1 MTRKNVLAM
10 ASQDYRHL
18 LEKGYN
24 PESAR
29 RFVCDHHLLS
39 KEESWYL
46 LRCILPSGLAEARR
60 RKLVSGGELKGHIV
74 IVDGYNA
81 LITMESKKVFECDD
95 GFLRDLSGVFG
106 NYAISRKT
114 SSVLLKLVKRLKG
127 LGVERVLFYFD
138 KNVSKSGE
146 LAALVRKIMA
156 KAEIAGDAETRPNVD
171 GELKKKGVSKNVV
184 VMTTDSA
191 IIDGV
196 RCVLQPRLTTS

>member
-1 MTRKNVLAM
+1 MRRALEKA
-10 ASQDYRHL
+10 AEDYRHL

-46 LRCILPSGLAEARR
+46 LRCILPSKLAEARR
-60 RKLVSGGELKGHIV
+60 GKLASSGELRGHTV

-81 LITMESKKVFECDD
+81 LITLESKKVFECDD

-106 NYAISRKT
+106 NYVISAKT
-114 SSVLLKLVKRLKG
+114 RSVLAKLVGRVKK
-127 LGVERVLFYFD
+127 LGAERVLFYFD

-146 LAALVRKIMA
+146 LASLARKTLS
-156 KAEIAGDAETRPNVD
+156 KAGMPGDAETRPNVD
-171 GELKKKGVSKNVV
+171 GELKKKGASKNVV

-191 IIDGV
+191 IIDEAL
-196 RCVLQPRLTTS
+196 RVLQPRLTNSS

>member
-1 MTRKNVLAM
+1 MRRALEK
-10 ASQDYRHL
+10 ASEDYRHL

-46 LRCILPSGLAEARR
+46 LRCILPSKPAEARR
-60 RKLVSGGELKGHIV
+60 RKLVSGGDLKEKTV

-106 NYAISRKT
+106 NYVISKKT
-114 SSVLLKLVKRLKG
+114 SSVLLKFVKRLKG
-127 LGVERVLFYFD
+127 LRVERALFYFD

-156 KAEIAGDAETRPNVD
+156 KAEIAGDAETLANVD

-191 IIDGV
+191 IIDEV
-196 RCVLQPRLTTS
+196 RCVLQPRPTS

>member
-1 MTRKNVLAM
+1 MMRTVLKSAV
-10 ASQDYRHL
+10 ADYRHL

-46 LRCILPSGLAEARR
+46 LRCILPSKLAGARMG
-60 RKLVSGGELKGHIV
+60 KLATKPAAVKGKNI

-81 LITMESKKVFECDD
+81 LITIESKKVFKCDD

-114 SSVLLKLVKRLKG
+114 PGILLKLVKRLKS
-127 LGVERVLFYFD
+127 LGVEHVLFYFD
-138 KNVSKSGE
+138 KNVSRSGE
-146 LAALVRKIMA
+146 LASLARKTLS
-156 KAEIAGDAETRPNVD
+156 KAGMSGDAETRPDVD
-171 GELKKKGVSKNVV
+171 CELKKKGASKNVV

-191 IIDGV
+191 IIDEAKQV
-196 RCVLQPRLTTS
+196 IQPRFTS

>member
-1 MTRKNVLAM
+1 MMRTALKSAVA
-10 ASQDYRHL
+10 DYRHL

-46 LRCILPSGLAEARR
+46 LRCIMPSNLAGARR
-60 RKLVSGGELKGHIV
+60 RKLVSGGELKGHTV
-74 IVDGYNA
+74 IIDGYNA
-81 LITMESKKVFECDD
+81 LITLESKKVFECDD

-114 SSVLLKLVKRLKG
+114 PGILLKLVKRLKG
-127 LGVERVLFYFD
+127 LGAEHVLFYFD

-146 LAALVRKIMA
+146 LASLARRTLS
-156 KAEIAGDAETRPNVD
+156 KAGMPGDAETLANVD
-171 GELKKKGVSKNVV
+171 CELKKKGASKNVV

-191 IIDGV
+191 IIDEV
-196 RCVLQPRLTTS
+196 RCVLQPRPATS

>member
-1 MTRKNVLAM
+1 MRSALVK
-10 ASQDYRHL
+10 ASADYRHL

-46 LRCILPSGLAEARR
+46 LRCILPSKLAEARR
-60 RKLVSGGELKGHIV
+60 RKLAAKTAVKGKTV

-81 LITMESKKVFECDD
+81 LITLESKKVFECDD

-106 NYAISRKT
+106 NYAISGKT
-114 SSVLLKLVKRLKG
+114 PSILLKLVKRLKS
-127 LGVERVLFYFD
+127 LGVEHALFYFD

-146 LAALVRKIMA
+146 LASLARKTLS
-156 KAEIAGDAETRPNVD
+156 KAGMSGDAETRHDVD
-171 GELKKKGVSKNVV
+171 CELKKKGASKNIV

-191 IIDGV
+191 IIDEV
-196 RCVLQPRLTTS
+196 KQVIQPRFTS

>member
-1 MTRKNVLAM
+1 MRPALKSAVA
-10 ASQDYRHL
+10 DYRHL

-46 LRCILPSGLAEARR
+46 LRCILPSKLAETRR
-60 RKLVSGGELKGHIV
+60 GKLASAGELRGKTV

-81 LITMESKKVFECDD
+81 LITLESKKVFECDD

-106 NYAISRKT
+106 NYIISAKT
-114 SSVLLKLVKRLKG
+114 KSVLTKLVGRLKR

-146 LAALVRKIMA
+146 LAALARKIIARA
-156 KAEIAGDAETRPNVD
+156 KIDGDAETLANVD
-171 GELKKKGVSKNVV
+171 GELKKRGISKDAVV

-191 IIDGV
+191 IIDAV
-196 RCVLQPRLTTS
+196 KAVLQQRF

>member
-1 MTRKNVLAM
+1 MRRALEK

-46 LRCILPSGLAEARR
+46 LRCILPSKLAEARR
-60 RKLVSGGELKGHIV
+60 RKLASAGELRGKTV

-81 LITMESKKVFECDD
+81 LITLESRKVFVCDD

-106 NYAISRKT
+106 NYRISAKT
-114 SSVLLKLVKRLKG
+114 KSVLAKLVGRLKR

-138 KNVSKSGE
+138 KNVSRSGE
-146 LAALVRKIMA
+146 LAALARKIIA
-156 KAEIAGDAETRPNVD
+156 GAGLAGDAETLSNVD
-171 GELKKKGVSKNVV
+171 GELKKKGASKNVV
-184 VMTTDSA
+184 VVTTDSV
-191 IIDGV
+191 IIDEAL
-196 RCVLQPRLTTS
+196 RVLQPRPTAS

>member
-1 MTRKNVLAM
+1 MTMKKVLAR
-10 ASQDYRHL
+10 ASEDYRHL

-46 LRCILPSGLAEARR
+46 LRCILPSKLAEARR
-60 RKLVSGGELKGHIV
+60 RKLAAKTAAVKGKTV

-81 LITMESKKVFECDD
+81 LITLESKKVFECDD

-114 SSVLLKLVKRLKG
+114 SGVILKLVKRLKS
-127 LGVERVLFYFD
+127 LGVEHVLFYFD
-138 KNVSKSGE
+138 KNVSRSGE
-146 LAALVRKIMA
+146 LASLARKTLS
-156 KAEIAGDAETRPNVD
+156 KAGMPGDAETRPDVD
-171 GELKKKGVSKNVV
+171 CELKKKGVSKNVV
-184 VMTTDSA
+184 VVTTDSA
-191 IIDGV
+191 IIDEV
-196 RCVLQPRLTTS
+196 KQVIQPRFTS

>member
-1 MTRKNVLAM
+1 MRRALEK
-10 ASQDYRHL
+10 ASEDYRHL

-46 LRCILPSGLAEARR
+46 LRCVLPSGLAWGRKG
-60 RKLVSGGELKGHIV
+60 KLVPKTAVKGHTV

-81 LITMESKKVFECDD
+81 LITLESGKVFMCDD

-106 NYAISRKT
+106 NYRISAKT
-114 SSVLLKLVKRLKG
+114 KSALTKLVGRLKG
-127 LGVERVLFYFD
+127 LGAERLLFYFD

-146 LAALVRKIMA
+146 LAALVRKIIA
-156 KAEIAGDAETRPNVD
+156 GAGLAGDAETLPNVD
-171 GELKKKGVSKNVV
+171 AELKKKGASKNVV
-184 VMTTDSA
+184 VVTTDSA
-191 IIDGV
+191 IIDEV
-196 RCVLQPRLTTS
+196 KCVLPPRSTS